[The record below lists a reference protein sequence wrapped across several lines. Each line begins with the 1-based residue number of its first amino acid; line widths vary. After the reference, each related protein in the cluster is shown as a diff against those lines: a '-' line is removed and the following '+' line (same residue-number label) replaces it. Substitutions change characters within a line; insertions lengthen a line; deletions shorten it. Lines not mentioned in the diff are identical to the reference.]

1 MKVGFNFIKVIA
13 TTALLM
19 VSCHEK
25 GYGPYPSGGDN
36 TDNTTGSD
44 KELPAS
50 TTLNLTS
57 FKDLNQSEDILNSHK
72 GQTGRSHICRD
83 FRYHKAIPSS
93 ITTGKAIYPRITKS
107 TDGLY
112 IMTYHLGNDTSNAGN
127 QIYMLTSTDLLNWTY
142 KGLFNAYEDIIDD
155 FGYANKRAFAGAN
168 VLRLNNGDI
177 LYSVSYRALNGKGGH
192 KYGDNHNS
200 SGILVRR
207 STDGGISWDKG
218 QSIFTGMNWETH
230 MVQLPSGDIHCYFT
244 NSSVRLNLPEWPNIA
259 NNAGVGCVISK
270 DNGKTWTYVGNVVR
284 QKRDYSSGVTLFTDQ
299 MPVVI
304 ALNDKGLAGAFESKM
319 ALATDSDAS
328 YSISLAYSG
337 DAPEYPVLEGNSSVG
352 PQDRV
357 SGYCAGAA
365 PFIIQFPSGETV
377 LSYNKS
383 NYFYTRTGDENARNF
398 SDETK
403 SLEKKGFWGCMYVD
417 GSHKMLASIGGNSTK
432 ELDFGV
438 FYLNHNI
445 KASTRNIIVDGN
457 NTDWS
462 KSDDAL
468 FVGSKSQAQA
478 TLRCSSD
485 SENIYFLVEVH
496 DKVLNASDK
505 VTIFLS
511 SAQDSKKGS
520 NSVKLEVGPTGL
532 NSSSVFDKSWK
543 IEDMEIS
550 AISAV
555 DGTGNNNKDTDN
567 GYLCEIGIPKK
578 SLKGLADGKL
588 IVNISLFDAAVGAET
603 MVDEDT
609 LSKWPIIMNL

>member
-1 MKVGFNFIKVIA
+1 MKVGFNFTKIIFA
-13 TTALLM
+13 TILLM

-25 GYGPYPSGGDN
+25 AYGPYPSNGNN
-36 TDNTTGSD
+36 TNNGTDSD

-50 TTLNLTS
+50 TTLNLTP
-57 FKDLNQSEDILNSHK
+57 FKELNQSLDELNSHK
-72 GQTGRSHICRD
+72 GETGRSHICRD
-83 FRYHKAIPSS
+83 FRYHKAITSS

-107 TDGLY
+107 NDGLY

-142 KGLFNAYEDIIDD
+142 KGLFNAYEDITDD
-155 FGYANKRAFAGAN
+155 FGYANKRAYAGAN
-168 VLRLNNGDI
+168 VLRLANGDI

-207 STDGGISWDKG
+207 STDGGKSWDQG

-230 MVQLPSGDIHCYFT
+230 MIQLPSGDIHCYFT

-284 QKRDYSSGVTLFTDQ
+284 QQRDYSSGVTLFTDQ

-319 ALATDSDAS
+319 ALATDPDAS
-328 YSISLAYSG
+328 YSISLAYS
-337 DAPEYPVLEGNSSVG
+337 DASEYPVLEGSSVG
-352 PQDRV
+352 PKDRV
-357 SGYCAGAA
+357 SGYCSGAA
-365 PFIIQFPSGETV
+365 PFIVQFPSGETV

-383 NYFYTRTGDENARNF
+383 NYFYTRMGDENARNF
-398 SDETK
+398 SSETK

-445 KASTRNIIVDGN
+445 KATARDIVIDGDN
-457 NTDWS
+457 SEWKNT
-462 KSDDAL
+462 DDAL
-468 FVGSKSQAQA
+468 FVGAKSQAQA
-478 TLRCSSD
+478 TVRCSSD
-485 SENIYFLVEVH
+485 PDNVYFLVEVH

-505 VTIFLS
+505 VSIFLS
-511 SAQDSKKGS
+511 SAKDSKKGN

-532 NSSSVFDKSWK
+532 NSSCIFDTNWK
-543 IEDMEIS
+543 IKDMEITAVS
-550 AISAV
+550 AI
-555 DGTGNNNKDTDN
+555 DGTGDNNKDTDN

-578 SLKGLADGKL
+578 SLKGLSNGKL
-588 IVNISLFDAAVGAET
+588 IVNISLFDTAAGSET
-603 MVDEDT
+603 MVDEEK

>member
-1 MKVGFNFIKVIA
+1 MKAGFNFIIIA
-13 TTALLM
+13 TILLM
-19 VSCHEK
+19 VACHEK
-25 GYGPYPSGGDN
+25 DYGPYPSSGDK
-36 TDNTTGSD
+36 TDNIGSGKD
-44 KELPAS
+44 LPAS
-50 TTLNLTS
+50 KTLNLTP
-57 FKDLNQSEDILNSHK
+57 FRELNQGDDMLNSHK
-72 GQTGRSHICRD
+72 GQTERSHICRD
-83 FRYHKAIPSS
+83 FRYYKAIPSS

-107 TDGLY
+107 NDGMY

-142 KGLFNAYEDIIDD
+142 KGIFNAYEDIIDD

-168 VLRLNNGDI
+168 VLKLANGDI

-207 STDGGISWDKG
+207 STDGGKSWDKG

-270 DNGKTWTYVGNVVR
+270 DNGHTWTYVGNVVR

-304 ALNDKGLAGAFESKM
+304 ALNNKGLAGVFESKM
-319 ALATDSDAS
+319 ALATDPDAS

-337 DAPEYPVLEGNSSVG
+337 DANEYPVLEGNSVG
-352 PQDRV
+352 PKDRV
-357 SGYCAGAA
+357 SGFCAGAA

-383 NYFYTRTGDENARNF
+383 NYFYTRMGNENARNF
-398 SDETK
+398 SDEIK

-417 GSHKMLASIGGNSTK
+417 DSHKMLASIGGNSIK

-445 KASTRNIIVDGN
+445 KATTRNIIIDGDN
-457 NTDWS
+457 SEWKNT
-462 KSDDAL
+462 DDAL
-468 FVGSKSQAQA
+468 FVGAKSQAQA

-485 SENIYFLVEVH
+485 SDNIYFLVEVH
-496 DKVLNASDK
+496 DQVLNASDK
-505 VTIFLS
+505 VSIFLS
-511 SAQDSKKGS
+511 SAKDSQKGS

-532 NSSSVFDKSWK
+532 NSSYIFDKSWK
-543 IEDMEIS
+543 SKDMEIS
-550 AISAV
+550 VVSAI
-555 DGTGNNNKDTDN
+555 DGTGDSNKDTDN

-578 SLKGLADGKL
+578 SLNGLSDGKL
-588 IVNISLFDAAVGAET
+588 IVNISLFDATAGAET
-603 MVDEDT
+603 MVDENL
-609 LSKWPIIMNL
+609 LSKWPIITNL